1 VSSPEI
7 HVAPLP
13 DNTHVKL
20 FIRRSHEYCNDV
32 WNTKGVSGK
41 EGYLPFEGN
50 KKYELLQVHMIA
62 RHGDRSPVYDTFL
75 SKGLKL
81 SCGLPEQENHWTSLS
96 DFVVKRLS
104 GSGITPQEDV
114 DLFPGFSEHPCQPG
128 ELTYKG
134 YTQHF
139 QLGQFLRKQYNGR
152 LIKRTF
158 KKDADWT
165 NNVFVHSTYYPRTLG
180 SAASFLL
187 GFLPNKTSIRKSVL
201 INYSQGTNLYAAPR
215 GVTLT
220 YRWCTRLREIAKTD
234 PKNPEMQAG
243 RMFFAEAMQTLGDMY
258 KKSPSKLPEPT
269 VIVDNFL
276 VRMCHKEKLPCYS
289 HQCVRLALAYR
300 LLEYADWTIEH
311 KYTTTNS
318 ILMMQPFI
326 YNSILKKMF
335 EVTDE
340 LTHGKNDYDKILL
353 YFAHDSTVTPL
364 MTLMGIPPKKWIP
377 YASRLVIELWRE
389 ISPSPADA
397 TGYGPY
403 YVRVLFNGQGYTQ
416 KLPVP
421 ENSFVLV
428 KDLVKLRAFKNFLTT
443 GKFREKSSYDKECG
457 ITTIS
462 TKMV

>member
-1 VSSPEI
+1 M
-7 HVAPLP
+7 APLP

-20 FIRRSHEYCNDV
+20 FLRRSHEYCNDI
-32 WNTKGVSGK
+32 WDTKGVSGK

-50 KKYELLQVHMIA
+50 KQYELLQVHMIA

-75 SKGLKL
+75 SKGFQL
-81 SCGLPEQENHWTSLS
+81 SCGLPKQENHWASLS
-96 DFVVKRLS
+96 NFVVKRLS
-104 GSGITPQEDV
+104 GSGITPQEDI
-114 DLFPGFSEHPCQPG
+114 DLFPGFSEHSCQPG
-128 ELTYKG
+128 ELTHRGYK
-134 YTQHF
+134 QHF

-152 LIKRTF
+152 LINKAIKR
-158 KKDADWT
+158 DSDWT
-165 NNVFVHSTYYPRTLG
+165 KNVFIHSTYYPRTLA

-187 GFLPNKTSIRKSVL
+187 GFLPNKTSIRKSVP
-201 INYSQGTNLYAAPR
+201 INYSQGTNLYSPPR

-220 YRWCTRLREIAKTD
+220 YRWCTRLREITKTD
-234 PKNPEMQAG
+234 SQNPEVQAG
-243 RMFFAEAMQTLGDMY
+243 KMFYSDVMQTLGDIY

-276 VRMCHKEKLPCYS
+276 VRMCHKEKLPCYK

-311 KYTTTNS
+311 KYTTTSS
-318 ILMMQPFI
+318 ILMMQQFM

-335 EVTDE
+335 EVTDK
-340 LTHGKNDYDKILL
+340 LALGQNDYDKFLF

-364 MTLMGIPPKKWIP
+364 MTLLGIPPKKWIP

-389 ISPSPADA
+389 TSPSQADA

-403 YVRVLFNGQGYTQ
+403 YVRILFNGLGYTQ
-416 KLPVP
+416 KLPLP

-443 GKFREKSSYDKECG
+443 GKFREKNSYDRECG
-457 ITTIS
+457 IITTS
-462 TKMV
+462 TQLV